1 MKYPYEYYYGG
12 DIAWPL
18 ISSCGVIKI
27 VYILQMGWLQ
37 IRGEVRPN

>member
-1 MKYPYEYYYGG
+1 MKYPYEYYYEE

-18 ISSCGVIKI
+18 ISSCGVSKI
-27 VYILQMGWLQ
+27 VCILQMGWLQ